1 MPRPLAEER
10 VAVYITDFFFLRVMK
25 KKMCSKSGYL
35 LSRDGESMCKREGL
49 LTTEDGRII
58 MQVGSTRHLDYKRC
72 RDDKEDRVYREEPW
86 ESYSLTR
93 SLLLD
98 IPLSAL
104 PIHLW

>member
-1 MPRPLAEER
+1 MRGGDEEDEWVGERIR
-10 VAVYITDFFFLRVMK
+10 VEY
-25 KKMCSKSGYL
+25 
-35 LSRDGESMCKREGL
+35 
-49 LTTEDGRII
+49 
-58 MQVGSTRHLDYKRC
+58 
-72 RDDKEDRVYREEPW
+72 DKEDRVYREEPW